1 MSEKTRQ
8 KKDGQRTDKQNK
20 QMRDAT
26 SARKSG
32 GKSMEMPKDKSNLGD
47 KPEPKV
53 RGTKQRGT
61 GE

>member
-8 KKDGQRTDKQNK
+8 KKDGQRTDKKNK

-32 GKSMEMPKDKSNLGD
+32 GKPIRLPKDESNLGD
-47 KPEPKV
+47 RPEPRV
-53 RGTKQRGT
+53 RGTKGRG
-61 GE
+61 

>member
-8 KKDGQRTDKQNK
+8 KKDGQRTDKKNK

-32 GKSMEMPKDKSNLGD
+32 GKSMELPKDKSNLGD
-47 KPEPKV
+47 KPEP
-53 RGTKQRGT
+53 RGKG
-61 GE
+61 